1 MALVRYQISGEF
13 TTDRALTDLHIASLE
28 TTLYA
33 QLEELYD
40 HDYEPIEVYT
50 SHQTVTVSVVEDSE

>member
-28 TTLYA
+28 ATLYA

-40 HDYEPIEVYT
+40 HDHQLINVST
-50 SHQTVTVSVVEDSE
+50 SHETVVVSVVEE